1 MAAFDNYRDNYH
13 FDNYHLKIWRAA
25 MRAILSLMA
34 ILVFMVA
41 STGFA
46 EPPVMSMSVDCN
58 WGQLTM
64 ESTPL
69 GDHASDPSGDGL
81 GPEPR
86 VGLANI
92 IERGNLQAVCEF
104 LEGP

>member
-1 MAAFDNYRDNYH
+1 
-13 FDNYHLKIWRAA
+13 
-25 MRAILSLMA
+25 MRTILSLIA
-34 ILVFMVA
+34 ILVFMMA

-46 EPPVMSMSVDCN
+46 KQPVMSMSVDCN

-69 GDHASDPSGDGL
+69 GEHSSDPSGDGL

-86 VGLANI
+86 VGLANV
-92 IERGNLQAVCEF
+92 IERGNLQALCE
-104 LEGP
+104 LLSGP

>member
-1 MAAFDNYRDNYH
+1 
-13 FDNYHLKIWRAA
+13 
-25 MRAILSLMA
+25 MRIFLSITAIFVL
-34 ILVFMVA
+34 MVA
-41 STGFA
+41 SPGLA

-64 ESTPL
+64 ESAPL

-81 GPEPR
+81 GPEPH

-104 LEGP
+104 LTGP